1 MYFFK
6 KFRIFF
12 LCFSFL
18 FVNNSYA
25 YTAEDLISSSMKEIE
40 LPSINGCSQKRAYDL
55 PEDINRKNL
64 DRLLSKMIDD
74 ISQGACDILLYTD
87 SMGGSLGDAIFFA
100 RFLRNLPDKVT
111 IHTRVTDICASACTV
126 IYASGKKRTAA
137 PSSKFMF
144 HSARLKTACSNC
156 RELVNDVNRVWL
168 EEIAK
173 TDIKLAN
180 YIKTQNI
187 LDNKSDYYIKS
198 GYIRENFSEW
208 ITA

>member
-1 MYFFK
+1 MCFWK
-6 KFRIFF
+6 KIRIFF

-40 LPSINGCSQKRAYDL
+40 LPEINGCSKKRIYDL
-55 PEDINRKNL
+55 PEDINERNL
-64 DRLLSKMIDD
+64 DKLLSNMIED

-111 IHTRVTDICASACTV
+111 VHTRVTEICASACTV
-126 IYASGKKRTAA
+126 IYASGKKRTAS
-137 PSSKFMF
+137 PHSKFMF
-144 HSARLKTACSNC
+144 HSARLGKMCSNC
-156 RELVNDVNRVWL
+156 RDLVNDINRVWL

-173 TDIKLAN
+173 TDIELAE

-187 LDNKSDYYIKS
+187 LSNKSDHYIKS
-198 GYIRENFSEW
+198 GYMRQNFSNW